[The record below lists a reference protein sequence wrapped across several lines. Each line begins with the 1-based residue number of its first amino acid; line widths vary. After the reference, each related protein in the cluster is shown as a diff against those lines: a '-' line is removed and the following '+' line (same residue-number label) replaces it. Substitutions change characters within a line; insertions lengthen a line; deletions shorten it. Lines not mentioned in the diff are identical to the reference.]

1 MKWILRTG
9 LRRSAAAAI
18 LLLAAP
24 AGEAQAPRLLP
35 FATGE
40 VATYQV
46 KLGAFTVGRGT
57 LRVDGIVNVQ
67 GQPTYHTIMTIAGG
81 NALVR
86 VNDRLESWIDTRGL
100 FSRRFHENKHEARY
114 RRNRTYDFFPES
126 RTFVRENG
134 ERGTLPTAEPL
145 DDLSFIYY
153 ARTLPL
159 EPGATYTVPRY
170 FKADGNPVVLQVLR
184 RQTIDVPAGRFN
196 TIVVRPII
204 RTDGLF
210 GEGGRAEVYFSDDEH
225 RIPVLIRSRVPVV
238 GSLSMHLRTFQ
249 PGR

>member
-9 LRRSAAAAI
+9 LRRSAAALF

-24 AGEAQAPRLLP
+24 GGEAQSPRVLP
-35 FATGE
+35 FGPGE

-46 KLGAFTVGRGT
+46 KLGALTVGRGS
-57 LRVDGIVNVQ
+57 LSVAGIVEVQ
-67 GQPTYHTIMTIAGG
+67 GQPTFHTVMTIAGG

-100 FSRRFHENKHEARY
+100 FSRRYHENKHEARF
-114 RRNRTYDFFPES
+114 RRNRTYDFFPETRS
-126 RTFVRENG
+126 FVRENG
-134 ERGTLPTAEPL
+134 DTGSIPTAQPL
-145 DDLSFIYY
+145 DDLSFIYF

-159 EPGATYTVPRY
+159 ETGATYTLPRY
-170 FKADGNPVVLQVLR
+170 YKTDGNPVVLQVLR
-184 RQTIDVPAGRFN
+184 RETVDVPAGRFN
-196 TIVVRPII
+196 TIVVRPVIQ
-204 RTDGLF
+204 TDGLF
-210 GEGGRAEVYFSDDEH
+210 GEGGRAEVYFSDDQH
-225 RIPVLIRSRVPVV
+225 RIPVLIRSRVPIL